1 MGNNG
6 NNGGQA
12 DEEIQRSS
20 AWAERHGGGSSVCG
34 GAESRL
40 CSFSDVGSYS
50 SAITVPAR
58 VILSHPFAY
67 SVTSKVYVRRESST
81 TNDVHG
87 FWVTEEQRQGHSST
101 DGEALGTK
109 RPTTTTSTSSKKM
122 KTTFF
127 REGQTLKSIA
137 SSHLFI

>member
-1 MGNNG
+1 MG

-67 SVTSKVYVRRESST
+67 SEGLRNRAKTSVRQQILNS
-81 TNDVHG
+81 V
-87 FWVTEEQRQGHSST
+87 
-101 DGEALGTK
+101 
-109 RPTTTTSTSSKKM
+109 
-122 KTTFF
+122 
-127 REGQTLKSIA
+127 
-137 SSHLFI
+137 